1 MATQNK
7 IFVQID
13 NEKIELT
20 GDALDAFLADRQA
33 LADQKAAAELAAEAK
48 ATAKAALLDRL
59 GITEDEARLLL
70 S

>member
-20 GDALDAFLADRQA
+20 GAELDNFLADRQA
-33 LADQKAAAELAAEAK
+33 LQNQRAESEAAFEAR
-48 ATAKAALLDRL
+48 ASAKAALLERL
-59 GITEDEARLLL
+59 GITAEEAQLLL